1 MLAASQAPEGDRSA
15 WAYNLPEIYFIALLE
30 EFSVED
36 TSDGN
41 YVRDICLVNRYT
53 GKIFYEGLGY
63 IFLELVNFV
72 KEEAELESNLDKWLY
87 VLKNISRMDKIPLFM
102 RKTIFEKVF
111 SIAEYSNMTKEE
123 KTMYN
128 AALKRKWDN
137 HSVMVEAIRDAVEKE
152 RAKAEEKLAKAE
164 KEKEQLLLD
173 VKEKERLLLHVKER
187 LLLEA
192 KAEKKK
198 SVEILKRMGMPV
210 KDIAKVV
217 GLSEKEIEQL

>member
-1 MLAASQAPEGDRSA
+1 
-15 WAYNLPEIYFIALLE
+15 
-30 EFSVED
+30 
-36 TSDGN
+36 
-41 YVRDICLVNRYT
+41 
-53 GKIFYEGLGY
+53 
-63 IFLELVNFV
+63 
-72 KEEAELESNLDKWLY
+72 
-87 VLKNISRMDKIPLFM
+87 
-102 RKTIFEKVF
+102 
-111 SIAEYSNMTKEE
+111 MTKEE

>member
-1 MLAASQAPEGDRSA
+1 
-15 WAYNLPEIYFIALLE
+15 
-30 EFSVED
+30 
-36 TSDGN
+36 
-41 YVRDICLVNRYT
+41 
-53 GKIFYEGLGY
+53 
-63 IFLELVNFV
+63 
-72 KEEAELESNLDKWLY
+72 
-87 VLKNISRMDKIPLFM
+87 
-102 RKTIFEKVF
+102 
-111 SIAEYSNMTKEE
+111 MTKEE

-164 KEKEQLLLD
+164 KEKEQLLLEAKAEKEHILLD
-173 VKEKERLLLHVKER
+173 VKEKER